1 MYDVILN
8 AQAQKEQHL
17 KHIIIGGGSG
27 FIGAALTKTLRDRG
41 DQVTVLS
48 RTPGDERITWDSLA
62 NGLPDCD
69 AVVNLAGEHILQPGR
84 RWNDTYRNQV
94 IASRTDTTKQL
105 VDAINASPNAP
116 QVFVSTAGKCFYGT
130 QTGAVDYPEL
140 DEDSAPMG
148 LDFPAELVGQWEKAA
163 DHLDHD
169 RVRHVRVRIGIVLGK
184 VDRGGFFG
192 RLWRVGRSRGLLP
205 IVRLPFCFGLGARLG
220 KGTQPFPWIHID
232 DMVGIL
238 ITVIDNNKADGRYNA
253 VSPGIV
259 SNADFTAAF
268 GRALHRP
275 VTWSIPASLIRWA
288 VGQERASILL
298 EGQNVVPKRT
308 LAMGYTF
315 KYPTIDRA
323 MDDLVDITI

>member
-1 MYDVILN
+1 V
-8 AQAQKEQHL
+8 
-17 KHIIIGGGSG
+17 KHVIIGGGSG
-27 FIGAALTKTLRDRG
+27 FIGSALTQALRARG
-41 DQVTVLS
+41 DKVTVLS
-48 RTPGDERITWDSLA
+48 RTPGKKRITWDSLA

-84 RWNDTYRNQV
+84 RWTESYRQEV
-94 IASRTDTTKQL
+94 ISSRTDTTKQL
-105 VDAINASPNAP
+105 VDAVNASENAP
-116 QVFVSTAGKCFYGT
+116 RVFVSTAGKCFYGT
-130 QTGAVDYPEL
+130 QTGAIDYPEL

-148 LDFPAELVGQWEKAA
+148 VDFPAELVGQWEKAA
-163 DHLDHD
+163 DHLDHG
-169 RVRHVRVRIGIVLGK
+169 RVRHVRLRIGIVLGK
-184 VDRGGFFG
+184 VDRGSLLG

-238 ITVIDNNKADGRYNA
+238 IHVIDDKTASGRYNA

-259 SNADFTAAF
+259 SNAAFTQAF
-268 GRALHRP
+268 ASALHRP
-275 VTWSIPASLIRWA
+275 VVWSIPASLIRRII
-288 VGQERASILL
+288 GPERASILL

-308 LAMGYTF
+308 LAMGYAF
-315 KYPTIDRA
+315 RYPTIDSA